1 MKQFLVS
8 SQPVLSQRMSSLLL
22 QFTSAIFCWPL
33 GALDK
38 LSFPEVKGQNGNPL
52 SLVWNDFF
60 KASGF
65 PYSLPLFFCFIN
77 LLFLRPWPED
87 LSIHTMHQLGLFLV
101 WVLIRVEID
110 ELVLPRGIGFKLFT
124 RFNGWHSFHLSP
136 SSPFLK
142 FPMFPTSPGQDGWHE
157 SQTSGGW
164 WNLTLWGLFIFHVP
178 LALGSPLP

>member
-1 MKQFLVS
+1 MKLFLVS
-8 SQPVLSQRMSSLLL
+8 SQPVLSQPMSSLLL

-65 PYSLPLFFCFIN
+65 PYSLPLFFSFIN

-124 RFNGWHSFHLSP
+124 LFNGWHSFHLSP

-142 FPMFPTSPGQDGWHE
+142 FPMFLTSPGQDGWHE